1 MHSGCLEWYSKVP
14 KLIVLFCLVI
24 ACVSVVLFLLQLLSA
39 PKSFIHII
47 ALLHHILLS
56 NQISTCVKSLLT
68 TMLNFLISLLQ
79 ESQFRF
85 VSYK

>member
-1 MHSGCLEWYSKVP
+1 MHSVCLEWYSKVP

-56 NQISTCVKSLLT
+56 NQISTCVL
-68 TMLNFLISLLQ
+68 
-79 ESQFRF
+79 EF
-85 VSYK
+85 VNNHVKFSHFSPSGIPVPVR